1 MSQQESMLV
10 ISAHAADFVWRAGG
24 AVALAASRGDR
35 VKVLCLTYGE
45 RGESASAWRAGQTLA
60 EIKAL
65 RRGEAESAAT
75 ALGAEIEFLDAGDY
89 PLRES
94 DELVDRI
101 VRVYRE
107 VNPSVVLAHPLADPY
122 NGDHPAAGQMAL
134 RARVLA
140 QAIGYPAPGDPI
152 GAPPVFL
159 FEPHQ
164 PEMCGF
170 KPEVL
175 LDITPVFDAKR
186 KAMECMGAQQHLWE
200 YYTDL
205 ARRRGTQLKR
215 NAGPNLGL
223 PQSTVGRSLHAGVP
237 AGHGQ
242 AELMRNVIVTGVA
255 RADLGVVDQLAALG
269 VATVHEAI
277 GRAGYLGPGLRPIQ
291 DGTRVGGTA
300 VTALCWPGDNLMIHA
315 AVEQCQAGDLLVVT
329 AASPCTDGMFGELL
343 ATSLAARGVRGLV
356 IEAGVRDVADLRAM
370 GFPVW
375 SAAVSAQGTVKETP
389 GSVNLP
395 ISVGGQIVRPG
406 DAIIADDDGVVCVPR
421 AEAGQAL
428 AGARARVAHEEQNR
442 RALADGQLGLDLYGL
457 RDKLAAR
464 GVEYVTAGS
473 EGTLGGT
480 G

>member
-1 MSQQESMLV
+1 
-10 ISAHAADFVWRAGG
+10 
-24 AVALAASRGDR
+24 
-35 VKVLCLTYGE
+35 
-45 RGESASAWRAGQTLA
+45 
-60 EIKAL
+60 
-65 RRGEAESAAT
+65 
-75 ALGAEIEFLDAGDY
+75 
-89 PLRES
+89 
-94 DELVDRI
+94 
-101 VRVYRE
+101 
-107 VNPSVVLAHPLADPY
+107 
-122 NGDHPAAGQMAL
+122 
-134 RARVLA
+134 
-140 QAIGYPAPGDPI
+140 
-152 GAPPVFL
+152 
-159 FEPHQ
+159 
-164 PEMCGF
+164 
-170 KPEVL
+170 
-175 LDITPVFDAKR
+175 
-186 KAMECMGAQQHLWE
+186 
-200 YYTDL
+200 
-205 ARRRGTQLKR
+205 
-215 NAGPNLGL
+215 
-223 PQSTVGRSLHAGVP
+223 
-237 AGHGQ
+237 
-242 AELMRNVIVTGVA
+242 MRNVIVTGVA
-255 RADLGVVDQLAALG
+255 RADPGVVDQLAALG

-395 ISVGGQIVRPG
+395 ISIGGQIVRPG

-428 AGARARVAHEEQNR
+428 AAAQARVAKEGQNR
-442 RALADGQLGLDLYGL
+442 KALADGQLGLDLYGL

-473 EGTLGGT
+473 EGAFDGT